1 MGLAVAL
8 IALLILAVTVVAVWH
23 LSKLP
28 PP

>member
-1 MGLAVAL
+1 MGLSLAL
-8 IALLILAVTVVAVWH
+8 IALLITVISVFAVWH